1 MTASCTMSSAVTI
14 TSNTTINGGGYTLT
28 ASGLTGSAA
37 GRHFLVNNGASLTIN
52 SITLTGGGVPNSG
65 GSIYNNGTVTINS
78 SFITGNSTINNNTD
92 PLVGGGALY
101 NNSGSTM
108 TINNSTVSYNST
120 PRLGGGIFNN
130 GGTLT
135 LNNVQ
140 FGSNTATADITKR
153 HIQGTYNGSGTF
165 TPYITNVVKRSFS
178 GGNSYIEVYFANE
191 VYTSDA
197 YINSVVSYVC
207 GGSPVTLNFINRFGT
222 GGYNAFHEIFF
233 IGSAPLSNTCT
244 LTLNIFPFG
253 VGTAYNITHTDP

>member
-1 MTASCTMSSAVTI
+1 MSSAVTI
-14 TSNTTINGGGYTLT
+14 TSNTTINGSGYTLT

-37 GRHFLVNNGASLTIN
+37 GRHFEVNNGASLTIN

-78 SFITGNSTINNNTD
+78 SFITGNSTTNNNTD

-130 GGTLT
+130 GGTLYLT
-135 LNNVQ
+135 NVQ
-140 FGSNTATADITKR
+140 FGSNTATADITTR

-165 TPYITNVVKRSFS
+165 TPYIKTVVKYNN
-178 GGNSYIEVYFANE
+178 GVNSTIGVEFENE
-191 VYTSDA
+191 VYTDAA

-207 GGSPVTLNFINRFGT
+207 GGSPVTLNLSSYYPDGFSRFGT
-222 GGYNAFHEIFF
+222 AGYNNYQEITF

-244 LTLNIFPFG
+244 LTLNIFPSG
-253 VGTAYNITHTDP
+253 VGTAYNIMHTG

>member
-1 MTASCTMSSAVTI
+1 
-14 TSNTTINGGGYTLT
+14 
-28 ASGLTGSAA
+28 
-37 GRHFLVNNGASLTIN
+37 
-52 SITLTGGGVPNSG
+52 
-65 GSIYNNGTVTINS
+65 
-78 SFITGNSTINNNTD
+78 
-92 PLVGGGALY
+92 
-101 NNSGSTM
+101 M

-165 TPYITNVVKRSFS
+165 TPYIKTVVKYNN
-178 GGNSYIEVYFANE
+178 GVNSTIGVEFENE
-191 VYTSDA
+191 VYTDAA